1 MYFHA
6 GSYTGKSFYGGNRK
20 MRAFLAFTKKEWL
33 ELLRTGKCTLLL
45 ILFALL
51 GIMNPAIARL
61 LPRMLE
67 MVSGSL
73 DDMGL
78 TVSETTV
85 DALTSWVQFYKNIP
99 MGLLIFLLLF
109 GGILTTE
116 YQSGTLVNMLTKGLK
131 RWKVILAKASI
142 MLITWTL
149 CYWLCFGITYGYNQY
164 FWDNNIAEH
173 LFFAAFCIYLAGFW
187 MISLILLTSVVF
199 TANSSV
205 FIATGG
211 VILITYLAGLFP
223 KITDYLPMYLFHA
236 SELLTGMGNPGDYLH
251 AICITF
257 GFSAVSLHLSVI
269 LFNRK

>member
-1 MYFHA
+1 
-6 GSYTGKSFYGGNRK
+6 

-78 TVSETTV
+78 TVSETPV

-116 YQSGTLVNMLTKGLK
+116 YQSGTLVNMLT
-131 RWKVILAKASI
+131 
-142 MLITWTL
+142 
-149 CYWLCFGITYGYNQY
+149 
-164 FWDNNIAEH
+164 
-173 LFFAAFCIYLAGFW
+173 
-187 MISLILLTSVVF
+187 
-199 TANSSV
+199 
-205 FIATGG
+205 
-211 VILITYLAGLFP
+211 
-223 KITDYLPMYLFHA
+223 
-236 SELLTGMGNPGDYLH
+236 
-251 AICITF
+251 
-257 GFSAVSLHLSVI
+257 
-269 LFNRK
+269 

>member
-1 MYFHA
+1 
-6 GSYTGKSFYGGNRK
+6 

-99 MGLLIFLLLF
+99 IAFIIFLL
-109 GGILTTE
+109 
-116 YQSGTLVNMLTKGLK
+116 
-131 RWKVILAKASI
+131 
-142 MLITWTL
+142 
-149 CYWLCFGITYGYNQY
+149 
-164 FWDNNIAEH
+164 
-173 LFFAAFCIYLAGFW
+173 
-187 MISLILLTSVVF
+187 IST
-199 TANSSV
+199 
-205 FIATGG
+205 
-211 VILITYLAGLFP
+211 
-223 KITDYLPMYLFHA
+223 
-236 SELLTGMGNPGDYLH
+236 
-251 AICITF
+251 
-257 GFSAVSLHLSVI
+257 
-269 LFNRK
+269 